1 MAKRAELYI
10 AGREIA
16 NGYHE
21 LTDAV
26 EYAARFA
33 EDNRRRESLHRLVMP
48 RDDGLL
54 DALTS
59 GLPESY
65 GVALGVDRLLQ
76 VMTQSK
82 TLSECMTFTGHL

>member
-1 MAKRAELYI
+1 MAITSSQTRSNNRLDSKKTTGAVNHCIGGSER
-10 AGREIA
+10 
-16 NGYHE
+16 
-21 LTDAV
+21 DA
-26 EYAARFA
+26 
-33 EDNRRRESLHRLVMP
+33 
-48 RDDGLL
+48 LL

>member
-16 NGYHE
+16 NGYYE

-48 RDDGLL
+48 RDDGYL
-54 DALTS
+54 
-59 GLPESY
+59 
-65 GVALGVDRLLQ
+65 
-76 VMTQSK
+76 M
-82 TLSECMTFTGHL
+82 H